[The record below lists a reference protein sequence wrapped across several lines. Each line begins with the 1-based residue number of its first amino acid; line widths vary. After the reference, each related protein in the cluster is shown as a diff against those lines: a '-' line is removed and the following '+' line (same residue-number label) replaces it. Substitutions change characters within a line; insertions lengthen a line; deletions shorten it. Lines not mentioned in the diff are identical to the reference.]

1 MIKSYYIK
9 KKYHNNQRGYTS
21 SFEFC
26 LNVANHSLLTCMT
39 DFLRKACLSLI
50 MFMIGVNLCH
60 AQVKKQPVSF
70 DKLKKY
76 VNYFNSLD
84 TEAVKNEV
92 PNADAY
98 NWLAKNIPLFECP
111 DKTIEQMYYY
121 RWWSFR
127 KHLVKTPTGYVFTE
141 FITPVKFAG
150 IYNTISS
157 ALDHQV
163 NEGRWLHNKQYIEDY
178 VNFWLFED
186 GKQAK
191 SHFHDFSSWVDDAVY
206 ADYLVTKDKAFV
218 QHALPALDADY
229 RLWETERQLPNGMFW
244 QFDVKDA
251 MEESISGSRKDKN
264 IRPTINSYM
273 YGNAKAL
280 VEMAKLTGND
290 TLQKRYSAKATDLK
304 QLVQQNLWNNEANFF
319 EVKLTTGK
327 FSDAREAIGF
337 IPWYFNLP
345 DDNAKYA
352 AQWDQLTDTTGFK
365 APWGLTTAERRH
377 PKFRTHGVG
386 KCEWDGA
393 VWPYATTQDLKGLA
407 NLLTNYTNTGKMS
420 AKVFFDDFKQYAW
433 SQQMNGHPYIG
444 EYQDEKNGAWLKGDN
459 PRSTFYNH
467 SSYVDLVINDLV
479 GLKPRADEVL
489 EVYPL
494 IPQGQWD
501 WFCLDSVVYHGHD
514 LCIIWDKTGTKYG
527 KGKGLVIFADG
538 KKILQS
544 GTLKHVLANLPVK

>member
-9 KKYHNNQRGYTS
+9 KKYHNKQPGYKS
-21 SFEFC
+21 SFEFV
-26 LNVANHSLLTCMT
+26 LNLDNHSQLTYMT
-39 DFLRKACLSLI
+39 NPLRKA
-50 MFMIGVNLCH
+50 FLCV
-60 AQVKKQPVSF
+60 ASFFIAGALCYGQVVKPVLGF
-70 DKLKKY
+70 DKLKNY

-84 TEAVKNEV
+84 TEAVKNYV
-92 PNADAY
+92 PNAESY
-98 NWLAKNIPLFECP
+98 SWLAKNIPLFECP

-127 KHLVKTPTGYVFTE
+127 KHLVKTPTGFVFTE

-150 IYNTISS
+150 EYNTISS
-157 ALDHQV
+157 ALGHQV
-163 NEGRWLHNKQYIEDY
+163 NEGRWLHDKQYIEDY

-186 GKQAK
+186 GKQTK
-191 SHFHDFSSWVDDAVY
+191 SHFHGFSSWVDDAVY
-206 ADYLVTKDKAFV
+206 ADYLVNQDKAFV

-229 RLWETERQLPNGMFW
+229 RLWETERQLPNHMFW

-273 YGNAKAL
+273 YGNAVAL
-280 VEMAKLTGND
+280 TKMAQLTGND
-290 TLQKRYSAKATDLK
+290 TLQKRYAAKAADLK
-304 QLVQQNLWNNEANFF
+304 QLVQQNLWDNDASFF
-319 EVKLTTGK
+319 EVKLTNGQ
-327 FSDAREAIGF
+327 FCDAREAIGF

-352 AQWDQLTDTTGFK
+352 AQWDQLIDTTGFK
-365 APWGLTTAERRH
+365 APWGLTTAERRN

-393 VWPYATTQDLKGLA
+393 VWPYATTQGLKGLA
-407 NLLTNYTNTGKMS
+407 NLLTNYTNKGKMT

-467 SSYVDLVINDLV
+467 SGYADLLINDLV
-479 GLKPRADEVL
+479 GLKPRADGMV

-501 WFCLDSVVYHGHD
+501 WFCLDGVSYHGHV
-514 LCIIWDKTGTKYG
+514 LTIIWDKTGTKYG
-527 KGKGLVIFADG
+527 KGKGLLIYADG
-538 KKILQS
+538 KKIIQNDE
-544 GTLKHVLANLPVK
+544 LKHVLANLPV